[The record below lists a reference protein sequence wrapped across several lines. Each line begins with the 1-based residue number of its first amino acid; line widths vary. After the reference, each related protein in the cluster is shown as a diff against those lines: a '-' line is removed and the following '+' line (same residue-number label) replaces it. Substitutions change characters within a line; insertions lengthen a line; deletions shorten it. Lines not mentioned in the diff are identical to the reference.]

1 MKLREGTGLLTALKS
16 DISQVQS
23 KRAWLVPIV
32 SQPPLPFSVFN
43 TPRAR
48 APGKKDVV
56 LVEGRHPSSDPNH
69 GRDDA
74 VYDSEE
80 EERDLHHQ
88 DMYMN
93 GGRNHHFGPPPTQE
107 G

>member
-1 MKLREGTGLLTALKS
+1 MSFEILFPFGLW
-16 DISQVQS
+16 V
-23 KRAWLVPIV
+23 
-32 SQPPLPFSVFN
+32 
-43 TPRAR
+43 
-48 APGKKDVV
+48 
-56 LVEGRHPSSDPNH
+56 
-69 GRDDA
+69 
-74 VYDSEE
+74 SEE

>member
-1 MKLREGTGLLTALKS
+1 MGQVSLLEGSTREYNGKRTTMKNGMAG
-16 DISQVQS
+16 
-23 KRAWLVPIV
+23 
-32 SQPPLPFSVFN
+32 
-43 TPRAR
+43 
-48 APGKKDVV
+48 
-56 LVEGRHPSSDPNH
+56 
-69 GRDDA
+69 
-74 VYDSEE
+74 YDSEE